1 MIGGCKLAVQI
12 NLSTIVLSLNYYYI
26 FVFRR
31 FSCYYCT
38 TYENNRSSFLKPTT
52 TVEVDPG
59 GKESKLIN
67 LLYKF
72 YIELVKKKENK
83 TLFVKTS

>member
-1 MIGGCKLAVQI
+1 MPYH
-12 NLSTIVLSLNYYYI
+12 STIIIFLI
-26 FVFRR
+26 FVDFLVI
-31 FSCYYCT
+31 

-59 GKESKLIN
+59 GKEAKLIY

-72 YIELVKKKENK
+72 YIELVKKS
-83 TLFVKTS
+83 L